1 MKRKL
6 LAMLS
11 IVMSSLVIGSTAGMQ
26 AAAAQGSLMIA
37 SASVAVDDPINPWDY
52 QKRLGRGLDVDWSKT
67 NQGKTYYSS
76 QAVRDFKAAGVSHV
90 RIRITEK
97 ADDKLW
103 QTLDKQ
109 IEDCLNAGMIP
120 VIAYQADEFK
130 NEPTDQNIQQV
141 VTWWTRVA
149 ERYKNHSHLLAFDL
163 LIEATDALNKQ
174 PDTLNQLYEKLVTEI
189 RKTNPTRI
197 IMISPRLR
205 SDADYLKELMI
216 PTQHNG
222 YLMAEWHFYASG
234 PSKTNDRK
242 LWTTG
247 TDAEKKRITDKIQA
261 ALEWQKTKGIPTW
274 VGAWMPGNYN
284 DGNDYST
291 QEQVVFANYMTSQ
304 LMQAGI
310 PFAVNSDTKF
320 YDRKNNSWIPQMQP
334 VFHTIFQSKSP
345 ADDKDN
351 PADHNNSSYTQQVN
365 VGFNAK
371 GSLAVEEQ
379 YRLLRDG
386 LTKLKQQ
393 QIKTDKVWLRLQG
406 GSISQK
412 TYPKDWTDNDIR
424 QWAAI
429 QKEFDVPYIF
439 VVNFNDTPQSQ
450 WGFYKRL
457 TDHGL
462 KFAFIEL
469 GNEQYLPKFAESKVE
484 DFEEVTRRTSE
495 MTPQKYIALSNE
507 YIEAF
512 TPADL
517 PFYVQFAPEKEEK
530 TITDVWNKAI
540 AQAINENGFLSP
552 KINGTIH
559 LYERDGAG
567 SLNEKQIGDIKNLVN
582 RPMHIAITEYGVVD
596 KRGKLSLQQFIE
608 QEKQLTTRIFNQLQ
622 KGDLLLNQVLYT
634 DYKQVGA
641 AVFHPDYDGLT
652 PKGQAIIEL
661 FKKYW

>member
-222 YLMAEWHFYASG
+222 
-234 PSKTNDRK
+234 
-242 LWTTG
+242 
-247 TDAEKKRITDKIQA
+247 
-261 ALEWQKTKGIPTW
+261 
-274 VGAWMPGNYN
+274 
-284 DGNDYST
+284 
-291 QEQVVFANYMTSQ
+291 
-304 LMQAGI
+304 
-310 PFAVNSDTKF
+310 
-320 YDRKNNSWIPQMQP
+320 
-334 VFHTIFQSKSP
+334 
-345 ADDKDN
+345 
-351 PADHNNSSYTQQVN
+351 
-365 VGFNAK
+365 
-371 GSLAVEEQ
+371 
-379 YRLLRDG
+379 
-386 LTKLKQQ
+386 
-393 QIKTDKVWLRLQG
+393 
-406 GSISQK
+406 
-412 TYPKDWTDNDIR
+412 
-424 QWAAI
+424 
-429 QKEFDVPYIF
+429 
-439 VVNFNDTPQSQ
+439 
-450 WGFYKRL
+450 
-457 TDHGL
+457 
-462 KFAFIEL
+462 
-469 GNEQYLPKFAESKVE
+469 
-484 DFEEVTRRTSE
+484 
-495 MTPQKYIALSNE
+495 
-507 YIEAF
+507 
-512 TPADL
+512 
-517 PFYVQFAPEKEEK
+517 
-530 TITDVWNKAI
+530 
-540 AQAINENGFLSP
+540 
-552 KINGTIH
+552 
-559 LYERDGAG
+559 
-567 SLNEKQIGDIKNLVN
+567 
-582 RPMHIAITEYGVVD
+582 
-596 KRGKLSLQQFIE
+596 
-608 QEKQLTTRIFNQLQ
+608 
-622 KGDLLLNQVLYT
+622 
-634 DYKQVGA
+634 
-641 AVFHPDYDGLT
+641 
-652 PKGQAIIEL
+652 
-661 FKKYW
+661 